1 MNYYI
6 EDDYESLADSG
17 MGFFIQKIKPCS
29 IAASGHIHEAI
40 EFIYTVSGE
49 FDFFVNDTHY
59 DVKAGEMLLFRSNAI
74 HRIYTKTSEN
84 NSYYVLKIKP
94 SLIYELAEKDN
105 AASYILRLSL
115 EGGKVFWSSSE
126 LEGSEIK
133 NAFERLISEHE
144 EGGACRDIGVKLSAF
159 SVVLETLRDI
169 MKSETGSV
177 SSGMLHG
184 SASPQIYKAIRYISR
199 RYGEDIDAEQCAKYV
214 NMSYSYF
221 SRSFKRVT
229 GRSFKDYLNS
239 VRLSQ
244 AERLLASSDK
254 SVMEIALECGYN
266 NVSYFIMIFKKQK
279 GVTPLEYRK
288 NIK

>member
-1 MNYYI
+1 MEYYI

-17 MGFFIQKIKPCS
+17 MGFFIQKIEPNN
-29 IAASGHIHEAI
+29 IGTRGHIHEAI
-40 EFIYTVSGE
+40 EFIYTVNGE
-49 FDFFVNDTHY
+49 FDFYVNDTHF
-59 DVKAGEMLLFRSNAI
+59 DVKGGEMLLFRSNAI
-74 HRIYTKTSEN
+74 HRIYTKSSEIN
-84 NSYYVLKIKP
+84 EYYVLKIKP
-94 SLIYELAEKDN
+94 SLIYELAGKET
-105 AASYILRLSL
+105 AAGYILRLSL
-115 EGGKVFWSSSE
+115 DGGKVFWSKSE
-126 LEGSEIK
+126 LDNTPIK
-133 NAFERLISEHE
+133 TAFEKLIAELNGNES
-144 EGGACRDIGVKLSAF
+144 CKDIGVKLSAF
-159 SVVLETLRDI
+159 SVVLETLRDL
-169 MKSETGSV
+169 MKNETGRLNSD
-177 SSGMLHG
+177 MLHG
-184 SASPQIYKAIRYISR
+184 SISPQIYKAIRYISH

-266 NVSYFIMIFKKQK
+266 NVSYFIMIFKKHK